1 MTNVVQQAK
10 TPQGRAIHPNQAAS
24 IGAAATTSTA
34 VDSHNTNAIRQ
45 PRNDR
50 RQFRALLCFHDGGV
64 GFLPGFTRELDYF
77 CCDQKE
83 ENQAI
88 RDALQHFI
96 VRPMMVK
103 MYAVDWSDGAEDDP
117 LSSFD
122 PGNEKAVRPMVDWSP
137 YLMTE
142 EQVRD
147 RMATEN
153 ADAKFNLDVLAGL
166 SADDLKSAF
175 WRVAPYRDQQGG
187 WKAGPQCELVD
198 DELRSL
204 VERVRDVNQE
214 EEDAAKLGERLC
226 DVRAGLT
233 TEAIRRFAELVPVAK
248 GDRS

>member
-1 MTNVVQQAK
+1 MTQVTQQAK

-64 GFLPGFTRELDYF
+64 GFLPGFVRELEYF
-77 CCDQKE
+77 PDRNE
-83 ENQAI
+83 ESQAI
-88 RDALQHFI
+88 HDARKHF
-96 VRPMMVK
+96 VVSPMMVK
-103 MYAVDWSDGAEDDP
+103 MWPDEEDDADP
-117 LSSFD
+117 LAEFD
-122 PGNEKAVRPMVDWSP
+122 PGNEKAVRPLVDWSP
-137 YLMTE
+137 YPMTE

-147 RMATEN
+147 RMETEN
-153 ADAKFNLDVLAGL
+153 ADAKFNVEALAGL

-204 VERVRDVNQE
+204 VERLRDTKQE
-214 EEDAAKLGERLC
+214 EEDAAKQTERLFELNEE
-226 DVRAGLT
+226 LT
-233 TEAIRRFAELVPVAK
+233 TKAERRFAKLVPVAK